1 MPRIKKA
8 TDASG
13 AIFYP
18 VSISKAV
25 WDTDRNQRL
34 SATVDS
40 IATMQE
46 GMLYRDLYVGV
57 GGVYSDILTLSD
69 FHEKLIKGT
78 PLSFSPTAE
87 KLWVIAPSAYTP
99 TLLME
104 GFRVPMAQ
112 QASITLDGAAYK
124 VYGSD
129 NTYTGSFDIFLF

>member
-34 SATVDS
+34 SATVDNL
-40 IATMQE
+40 ATTQE
-46 GMLYRDLYVGV
+46 GMLYRNLYVGV
-57 GGVYSDILTLSD
+57 GSTYADVLTLSD
-69 FHEKLIKGT
+69 FHEKLTKGT
-78 PLSFSPTAE
+78 ALSFSSTAE

-99 TLLME
+99 ILLME
-104 GFRVPMAQ
+104 GFRVPMTQ
-112 QASITLDGAAYK
+112 QASITQDGAPYK

-129 NTYTGSFDIFLF
+129 NTYTGSFTVFLF

>member
-34 SATVDS
+34 SATVDDVV
-40 IATMQE
+40 TLQE
-46 GMLYRDLYVGV
+46 GMLYRNFYVGV
-57 GGVYSDILTLSD
+57 GGTYADVLTLSD
-69 FHEKLIKGT
+69 FHEKYIKGT
-78 PLSFSPTAE
+78 ALGFSPTAE
-87 KLWVIAPSAYTP
+87 KLWVIVPSTYTP
-99 TLLME
+99 TALME
-104 GFRVPMAQ
+104 GFRVPMTLKV
-112 QASITLDGAAYK
+112 SITLDGTAYK

-129 NTYTGSFDIFLF
+129 NTYTGSFDVLLF